1 MRWEHSMKHILHVV
15 LTAISI
21 ALAGL
26 IFLISHEENVWLQWD
41 WIKHLISCLTSIE
54 HITLT
59 EKLVT
64 QSITYIAYAL
74 YSIVLLLLS
83 LFSISFSFKYLDQDV
98 IERSK
103 VEEFEQAN
111 DFYLPIYLGYAFV
124 AISLPTLK
132 SFLLFFVLML
142 IVLARTR
149 FFYFN
154 PIFLVLGYKFYF
166 IKQIDDSKILVVSKK
181 EIKTIDELFEDSNGD
196 MRSYI
201 VLTKVN
207 EYTFLILD

>member
-1 MRWEHSMKHILHVV
+1 MKHALHIVF
-15 LTAISI
+15 TAISI

-26 IFLISHEENVWLQWD
+26 IFLISHEETVWLNWD
-41 WIKHLISCLTSIE
+41 WVKYLISLLIDIE
-54 HITLT
+54 NFKFN
-59 EKLVT
+59 EKCIVEAVT
-64 QSITYIAYAL
+64 YTAYIIYLIAL
-74 YSIVLLLLS
+74 LILS
-83 LFSISFSFKYLDQDV
+83 FFSIKFSSKHLDQDV

-103 VEEFEQAN
+103 VTEFEHAN

-166 IKQIDDSKILVVSKK
+166 IKQLDDSKVLVISKK
-181 EIKTIDELFEDSNGD
+181 EIKTIHELFEDCNGD
-196 MRSYI
+196 IKDNIAITRI
-201 VLTKVN
+201 N
-207 EYTFLILD
+207 DYTFLILG

>member
-1 MRWEHSMKHILHVV
+1 MRWGYNMKHILHIV

-26 IFLISHEENVWLQWD
+26 IFLISHEGTVWLEWD
-41 WIKHLISCLTSIE
+41 WVKHLISLLISNENIKFTE
-54 HITLT
+54 DFLT
-59 EKLVT
+59 ESVT
-64 QSITYIAYAL
+64 YVAYVIYL
-74 YSIVLLLLS
+74 IVLLIFS
-83 LFSISFSFKYLDQDV
+83 FFSIKFSFKYLDQNI
-98 IERSK
+98 IERKK
-103 VEEFEQAN
+103 VKEFEQAN

-166 IKQIDDSKILVVSKK
+166 IKQIDDSKILVISRK
-181 EIKTIDELFEDSNGD
+181 EIKTVKGFFDDGNGGLVDSI
-196 MRSYI
+196 SI
-201 VLTKVN
+201 TKVN
-207 EYTFLILD
+207 DYTFLILE

>member
-1 MRWEHSMKHILHVV
+1 MKHILHIV

-26 IFLISHEENVWLQWD
+26 IFLISHEENVWLKWD
-41 WIKHLISCLTSIE
+41 WVKHLILFLTSFE
-54 HITLT
+54 KITLT
-59 EKLVT
+59 EELVI
-64 QSITYIAYAL
+64 QSITYIVYAVYL
-74 YSIVLLLLS
+74 IVLLGIS
-83 LFSISFSFKYLDQDV
+83 IFSIKFSFKYLDQDV
-98 IERSK
+98 IERAK
-103 VEEFEQAN
+103 VKEFEQAN

-166 IKQIDDSKILVVSKK
+166 IKHIDDSKVLVISKK

-196 MRSYI
+196 IQSYI
-201 VLTKVN
+201 ALTKVN
-207 EYTFLILD
+207 DYTFLILD

>member
-1 MRWEHSMKHILHVV
+1 MKHALHIV

-26 IFLISHEENVWLQWD
+26 IFLISHEETVWLRWE
-41 WIKHLISCLTSIE
+41 WVKYLISLLISIE
-54 HITLT
+54 NFRFSEKFIT
-59 EKLVT
+59 ESVT
-64 QSITYIAYAL
+64 YVAYVIYFIA
-74 YSIVLLLLS
+74 LLFLS
-83 LFSISFSFKYLDQDV
+83 FFSIRFSLKYLDQDV
-98 IERSK
+98 IERKK
-103 VEEFEQAN
+103 VKEFEQAN

-154 PIFLVLGYKFYF
+154 PIFLVLGYRFYF
-166 IKQIDDSKILVVSKK
+166 IKNIDDSKFLVISKR
-181 EIKTIDELFEDSNGD
+181 EIKTIDELFEDGNGD

-201 VLTKVN
+201 ALTKVN

>member
-1 MRWEHSMKHILHVV
+1 MKHLLHIV

-26 IFLISHEENVWLQWD
+26 IFLISHEETVWLKWD
-41 WIKHLISCLTSIE
+41 WVKHLIS
-54 HITLT
+54 
-59 EKLVT
+59 
-64 QSITYIAYAL
+64 
-74 YSIVLLLLS
+74 LLLS
-83 LFSISFSFKYLDQDV
+83 IENLKFTEKFITESVTYVAYVIYLIALLVLSFFSIKFSLKYLDQDV
-98 IERSK
+98 IEREK
-103 VEEFEQAN
+103 VKEFEQAN

-166 IKQIDDSKILVVSKK
+166 IKQIDDSKILVISKK
-181 EIKTIDELFEDSNGD
+181 EIKTIDELFEDGNGD

-201 VLTKVN
+201 TLTKVN

>member
-1 MRWEHSMKHILHVV
+1 MKHLLHIV

-26 IFLISHEENVWLQWD
+26 IFLISHEETVWLKWD
-41 WIKHLISCLTSIE
+41 WVKHLISLLISNENIKFTE
-54 HITLT
+54 DFLT
-59 EKLVT
+59 ESVT
-64 QSITYIAYAL
+64 YVAYVIYL
-74 YSIVLLLLS
+74 IVLLILS
-83 LFSISFSFKYLDQDV
+83 FFSIKFSFKYLDQNV
-98 IERSK
+98 IERKK
-103 VEEFEQAN
+103 VKEFEQAN

-154 PIFLVLGYKFYF
+154 PIFLILGFKFYF
-166 IKQIDDSKILVVSKK
+166 IKQTDDSKILVISRK
-181 EIKTIDELFEDSNGD
+181 EIKTVEEFFDDGNGGLLDSI
-196 MRSYI
+196 SI
-201 VLTKVN
+201 TKVN
-207 EYTFLILD
+207 DYTFLILE

>member
-1 MRWEHSMKHILHVV
+1 MKHILHVV

-26 IFLISHEENVWLQWD
+26 IFLISHEENVWLVWD
-41 WIKHLISCLTSIE
+41 WVKYLISFLTGIE
-54 HITLT
+54 NIKFTKDFLT
-59 EKLVT
+59 ESL
-64 QSITYIAYAL
+64 TYIIYVIYL
-74 YSIVLLLLS
+74 IILLILS
-83 LFSISFSFKYLDQDV
+83 FFSIKFSFKFLDQDV
-98 IERSK
+98 IERIK
-103 VEEFEQAN
+103 VKEFEQAN

-142 IVLARTR
+142 VVLARTR

-154 PIFLVLGYKFYF
+154 PIFLMLGYKFYF
-166 IKQIDDSKILVVSKK
+166 IKQIDDSKVLVISKK
-181 EIKTIDELFEDSNGD
+181 EIKTLDELFENSNGD
-196 MRSYI
+196 IQDYI
-201 VLTKVN
+201 TITKVN

>member
-1 MRWEHSMKHILHVV
+1 MKHILHIV

-26 IFLISHEENVWLQWD
+26 IFLISHEENVWLKWD
-41 WIKHLISCLTSIE
+41 WVKYLISLLLNIE
-54 HITLT
+54 NFKFSEKFLT
-59 EKLVT
+59 E
-64 QSITYIAYAL
+64 SITYVAYVIYLIA
-74 YSIVLLLLS
+74 LLFLS
-83 LFSISFSFKYLDQDV
+83 FFSIKFSFKYLDQDV
-98 IERSK
+98 IERKK
-103 VEEFEQAN
+103 VKEFEQAN

-166 IKQIDDSKILVVSKK
+166 IKQIDDSKILVISKK
-181 EIKTIDELFEDSNGD
+181 EIKTVDELFEDSIGD
-196 MRSYI
+196 I
-201 VLTKVN
+201 GDNIALTRIN
-207 EYTFLILD
+207 DYTFLILE

>member
-1 MRWEHSMKHILHVV
+1 MKHLLHIV

-26 IFLISHEENVWLQWD
+26 IFLISHEETVWMKWD
-41 WIKHLISCLTSIE
+41 WVKSLISLLLSNE
-54 HITLT
+54 NFRFSEKFIT
-59 EKLVT
+59 ESV
-64 QSITYIAYAL
+64 TYIAYVIYFIAL
-74 YSIVLLLLS
+74 LFLS
-83 LFSISFSFKYLDQDV
+83 FFSIKFSFKYLDQDV
-98 IERSK
+98 IERKK
-103 VEEFEQAN
+103 VKEFDQAN

-142 IVLARTR
+142 VVLARTR
-149 FFYFN
+149 FFYIN
-154 PIFLVLGYKFYF
+154 PIFLVLGYEFYF
-166 IKQIDDSKILVVSKK
+166 IKQIDDSKSLVISKK
-181 EIKTIDELFEDSNGD
+181 EIKTIDELFEDGNGD

-201 VLTKVN
+201 ALTKVN

>member
-1 MRWEHSMKHILHVV
+1 MKHILHVI

-26 IFLISHEENVWLQWD
+26 IFLISHEENIWLQWD
-41 WIKHLISCLTSIE
+41 WVKYLISFLTSIE
-54 HITLT
+54 NIKLT

-64 QSITYIAYAL
+64 QSITYIAYVL
-74 YSIVLLLLS
+74 YFIVLIA
-83 LFSISFSFKYLDQDV
+83 FSFISIQFSFKYLDQDV
-98 IERSK
+98 IEREK
-103 VEEFEQAN
+103 VKEFEQAN

-166 IKQIDDSKILVVSKK
+166 IKQVDDSKILVISKK
-181 EIKTIDELFEDSNGD
+181 EIKTIDELFEDNKGHVAD
-196 MRSYI
+196 NI
-201 VLTKVN
+201 FLTKVN
-207 EYTFLILD
+207 DYTFLILE